1 MNMDVKRKE
10 ITLDEKFFARL
21 WSGIGSSISLEEGLS
36 RLTKNELDELRRA
49 LAVKNASGLKKQ
61 DLIQKLQDAIVESL
75 SDELQYMD
83 KARFSLLMDIAN
95 NGGVLAPFVGGVSAA
110 LYFQNRGL
118 VFAGAVDGQKA
129 LVMPQEVIEK
139 LKTVQESDYTDKFNR
154 NTEWIRLSTGL
165 LYYYGVL
172 DTVQLEQMVSGYVSE
187 FVDSEVF
194 MDVLYHAASYYS
206 DILYTEEGW
215 SSWQVDSARELLE
228 GQQSRPSLDY
238 FPFTKEQLLKA
249 SEPNYVERTPEYY
262 ALFNYIKVN
271 YSVSHEDAHD
281 ITAECVE
288 NAQAGGLFTET
299 MHFLKSQIEMEDIQ
313 TLDEVA
319 GLLVKLFNATRQW
332 ELKGRSANEMRALS
346 SNVLSNLP
354 LAKPFP
360 NTSNVVS
367 IDSKKKVGRNDPC
380 HCGSGKKF
388 KKCCSL
394 N

>member
-319 GLLVKLFNATRQW
+319 GLLVKLFKLRANGSSRAVRQM
-332 ELKGRSANEMRALS
+332 K
-346 SNVLSNLP
+346 
-354 LAKPFP
+354 
-360 NTSNVVS
+360 
-367 IDSKKKVGRNDPC
+367 
-380 HCGSGKKF
+380 
-388 KKCCSL
+388 
-394 N
+394 